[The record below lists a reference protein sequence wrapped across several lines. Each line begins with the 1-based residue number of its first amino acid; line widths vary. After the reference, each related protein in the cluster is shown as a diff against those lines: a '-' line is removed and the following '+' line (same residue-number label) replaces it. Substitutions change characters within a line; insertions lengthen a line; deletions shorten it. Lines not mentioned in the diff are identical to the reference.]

1 VDKLGWLTQQQL
13 IDAIAVGQMTPGPVS
28 SSAAFI
34 GYLIAGWSGMLFAS
48 IGILLPSFIIVSII
62 GPIIPKMRESLWLQA
77 FLKGVN
83 AAVLALMLS
92 VGLTI
97 AKSAIVDPWT
107 LLILIASGLLLLL
120 LKVDSFWLVLGG
132 AVIGLLRFLL

>member
-1 VDKLGWLTQQQL
+1 
-13 IDAIAVGQMTPGPVS
+13 
-28 SSAAFI
+28 
-34 GYLIAGWSGMLFAS
+34 
-48 IGILLPSFIIVSII
+48 
-62 GPIIPKMRESLWLQA
+62 
-77 FLKGVN
+77 
-83 AAVLALMLS
+83 
-92 VGLTI
+92 LTI